1 MHYFDLAGNI
11 CSLLLM
17 WSCIIL
23 TPTLAELFVKR
34 SLWRTPARFMTYLLI
49 VLFFLLFIL
58 PCTIIIFWLIHCYK
72 KDFLLSVYDGKWDI
86 GSNPHPHWRDKVLV
100 IQSCWWELCFQ
111 QREGSHQSMFSSFF
125 SSTLRFLNFLRSS
138 RVTCLFSVI
147 IFNQIYKVP
156 ATDMEALKSPLMGLF
171 EKRRARNFFIYVQ
184 DYNEADPRTHQG
196 LDLTRVTT
204 RELIA

>member
-1 MHYFDLAGNI
+1 MITTSILATKERQDI
-11 CSLLLM
+11 IPFQYSWFIQAF
-17 WSCIIL
+17 WSI
-23 TPTLAELFVKR
+23 VKK
-34 SLWRTPARFMTYLLI
+34 
-49 VLFFLLFIL
+49 
-58 PCTIIIFWLIHCYK
+58 WLS
-72 KDFLLSVYDGKWDI
+72 LSVYDGKWDI

-111 QREGSHQSMFSSFF
+111 QREGSHQSMFSSCF

-171 EKRRARNFFIYVQ
+171 EKRRARNFFMPVTVRLFYEHLSWSGWGRL
-184 DYNEADPRTHQG
+184 EAAESWGSAPGARASEYGARDRIG
-196 LDLTRVTT
+196 
-204 RELIA
+204 